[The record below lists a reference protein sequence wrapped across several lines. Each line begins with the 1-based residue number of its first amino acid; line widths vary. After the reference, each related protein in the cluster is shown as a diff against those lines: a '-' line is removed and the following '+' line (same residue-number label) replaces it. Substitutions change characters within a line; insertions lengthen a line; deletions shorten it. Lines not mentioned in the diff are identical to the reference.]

1 MALLNKEEVQEDS
14 PLSNNEKQSKLLKE
28 LKECTNT
35 YLSKQERL
43 ITIMQDSMCEDSP
56 QTRSISFNK
65 KRDGNMSDLDADG
78 TTRLLQDPKTSLE
91 IS

>member
-1 MALLNKEEVQEDS
+1 MALLNNEEVQTDS

-56 QTRSISFNK
+56 QTRSISFK
-65 KRDGNMSDLDADG
+65 
-78 TTRLLQDPKTSLE
+78 
-91 IS
+91 